1 MQRRLTPEILDSLG
15 PDDPAASHSRR
26 DLRVINLLMG
36 NHRWFARVLPGVLR
50 ADDRILEI
58 GAGSGELCR
67 LLTRRGM
74 ATDGLDQVPRPLVW
88 PEGRAWHRADLRD
101 YEGYK
106 NHEAVLANLILHHF
120 SDAELVKLGQKLRRG
135 PRLILA
141 CEPARRM
148 RSQALFAAI
157 SPIFGANRVTRH
169 DANASISAGFLAD
182 ELPRILGLDCG
193 PWKVSCEVTLVG
205 AYRMA
210 AVRQD

>member
-1 MQRRLTPEILDSLG
+1 MQRRLSPELLDSLG
-15 PDDPAASHSRR
+15 PDDPEASHSRR

-36 NHRWFARVLPGVLR
+36 NHRWFARVLTGVLR
-50 ADDRILEI
+50 RDERILEI

-74 ATDGLDQVPRPLVW
+74 ATDGLDQMPRPSEW
-88 PEGRAWHRADLRD
+88 PEGRAWYRADLRD
-101 YEGYK
+101 FEGYK
-106 NHEAVLANLILHHF
+106 DHGAVLANLILHHF
-120 SDAELVKLGQKLRRG
+120 SDAELVQLGQKLRRG

-141 CEPARRM
+141 CEPARRQ

-169 DANASISAGFLAD
+169 DAHVSIAAGFLAD
-182 ELPRILGLDCG
+182 ELPRILGLDHG
-193 PWKVSCEVTLVG
+193 QWNVSCEVTLAG

-210 AVRQD
+210 AVRQN